1 MIYKYHDLVLKKTVD
16 EICLICVQ
24 NFWDNAGKPDC
35 DIFEKICQW
44 CYLKLHYFLE
54 EDLDNNSRLDRAI
67 NSAYCCQW
75 PYGEQFLDAKDFCY
89 QSKESVFDGVKNEG
103 QSDLQIFQSILNI
116 VSTEHSATKVK
127 ERVNEFLH
135 LKNSGF

>member
-1 MIYKYHDLVLKKTVD
+1 MIYKYNDLVFKKIVD
-16 EICLICVQ
+16 EISFKCIQ
-24 NFWDNAGKPDC
+24 NFWDNVGKADG
-35 DIFEKICQW
+35 DIFEEICQW
-44 CYLKLHYFLE
+44 CYLKLHYLLE
-54 EDLDNNSRLDRAI
+54 ENLVNDSKLDRAI

-75 PYGEQFLDAKDFCY
+75 PYGEQFLDAEDFVD
-89 QSKESVFDGVKNEG
+89 QSQNDIFYATSTNNL
-103 QSDLQIFQSILNI
+103 SDLQIFQSILNI